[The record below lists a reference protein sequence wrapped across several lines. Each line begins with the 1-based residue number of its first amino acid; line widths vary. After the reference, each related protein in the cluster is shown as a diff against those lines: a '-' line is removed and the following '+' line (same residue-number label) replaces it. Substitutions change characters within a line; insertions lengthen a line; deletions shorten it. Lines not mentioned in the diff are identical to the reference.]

1 MLYFTADLHLGHA
14 NIIRHCGRPFA
25 SVEDMDRCLIDNWNR
40 RIRPEDTV
48 YILGDLMFACKDPA
62 AYLTQLAGQKHLI
75 VGNHDA
81 VWMKRLRKIHPG
93 LLEHAF
99 VSIQPMA
106 ELRVDGEAVILCHY
120 PMMTWDGYLTGAYH
134 IYGHIHNQTASAYWP
149 LLAGMDR
156 ALNAGVEV
164 NHYQPVTLEELKAN
178 NAAFRQAHSAG
189 KPDSVAAYFALAQQR
204 PDLFTPS
211 SQIPLVMDPDRMR
224 AFSAE
229 TGRPMGL
236 VYDNRPYFMVL
247 ADLCTSGTRS
257 YAYARVVY
265 PQAGTNG
272 AVAVPFRDGK
282 FGLLRIFR
290 HAPRT
295 ECLEFPRGF
304 ACPGLTPEENIRKE
318 LAEEMGAQIKAVRF
332 LGHVRADSGLS
343 AGCAQVFLAEVE
355 HAAAQVGH
363 EGIRELIWL
372 TEDELRAQIAGG
384 TITDGFTLS
393 ALALY
398 HAAQP

>member
-1 MLYFTADLHLGHA
+1 
-14 NIIRHCGRPFA
+14 
-25 SVEDMDRCLIDNWNR
+25 
-40 RIRPEDTV
+40 
-48 YILGDLMFACKDPA
+48 
-62 AYLTQLAGQKHLI
+62 
-75 VGNHDA
+75 
-81 VWMKRLRKIHPG
+81 MKRLRKTHPG

-99 VSIQPMA
+99 GLHPANSGA
-106 ELRVDGEAVILCHY
+106 SGGRR
-120 PMMTWDGYLTGAYH
+120 TGHFVPLPHDDLGRLSYGTYH
-134 IYGHIHNQTASAYWP
+134 IYGHIHNQTVSAYWP

-332 LGHVRADSGLS
+332 LGHVRRTPACPPDVPRSFWRRWNTPPPRWATRESG
-343 AGCAQVFLAEVE
+343 
-355 HAAAQVGH
+355 
-363 EGIRELIWL
+363 I
-372 TEDELRAQIAGG
+372 
-384 TITDGFTLS
+384 
-393 ALALY
+393 
-398 HAAQP
+398 